1 VNGSKKGDLILNIIL
16 GIEDRGLELAPLIA
30 NRTHDALRQGCLVSI
45 NGIDGVEGR
54 TARVFVT
61 DSENDPVKE
70 RTMLCTLLADII
82 VENLQIRHMVRLL
95 RQKYSF
101 LSEKEQCDIL
111 VRALKRLWYG
121 KSGQKNEV
129 AMCKMDV
136 RQRLSETLR
145 QNDADTIV
153 LEGFMRFRMKDY
165 LTAWESELSWC
176 VQDHV
181 RKKEYAEFVE
191 ILRLFVKIRIP
202 RAKQVHI
209 CIDGDGE
216 YVLLDER
223 LCLLQ
228 SRFSGARSDKDDAL
242 LSALVNIAPL
252 SIVVHN
258 RERFFDA
265 RIIETI
271 KDVFGTRVEFSEDV
285 L

>member
-1 VNGSKKGDLILNIIL
+1 MNIVL
-16 GIEDRGLELAPLIA
+16 SIEDQGLELAPLIA

-45 NGIDGVEGR
+45 NPIDGSDGR
-54 TARVFVT
+54 TVRVSVT
-61 DSENDPVKE
+61 DSENDPAKE
-70 RTMLCTLLADII
+70 TAMLCTLLADII

-95 RQKYSF
+95 RQKYCF

-121 KSGQKNEV
+121 KNGQKNEV
-129 AMCKMDV
+129 MLCKMDV
-136 RQRLSETLR
+136 RQRLIETLK
-145 QNDADTIV
+145 QNGTDNVV

-165 LTAWESELSWC
+165 LTAWESELNWC
-176 VQDHV
+176 VQDHI

-202 RAKQVHI
+202 RVKQVHI
-209 CIDGDGE
+209 CIDGEGE

-228 SRFSGARSDKDDAL
+228 SRFSGGRIDKDDAL

-258 RERFFDA
+258 RERFFDG

-271 KDVFGTRVEFSEDV
+271 KDVFGARVEFSEDMI
-285 L
+285 

>member
-1 VNGSKKGDLILNIIL
+1 LNIVL
-16 GIEDRGLELAPLIA
+16 SIEDQGLELAPLIA

-45 NGIDGVEGR
+45 NPVDGSDGR
-54 TARVFVT
+54 TVRVSVT
-61 DSENDPVKE
+61 DSENDPAKE
-70 RTMLCTLLADII
+70 TAMLCTLLADII

-95 RQKYSF
+95 RQKYCF

-121 KSGQKNEV
+121 KNGQKNEV
-129 AMCKMDV
+129 MLCKMDV
-136 RQRLSETLR
+136 RQRLIETLK
-145 QNDADTIV
+145 QNGTDNVV

-165 LTAWESELSWC
+165 LTAWENELNWC
-176 VQDHV
+176 VQDHI

-202 RAKQVHI
+202 RVKQVHI
-209 CIDGDGE
+209 CIDGEGE

-228 SRFSGARSDKDDAL
+228 NRFSGGRIDKDDAL

-258 RERFFDA
+258 RERFFDG

-271 KDVFGTRVEFSEDV
+271 KDVFGARVEFSEDMI
-285 L
+285 

>member
-1 VNGSKKGDLILNIIL
+1 LNIIL
-16 GIEDRGLELAPLIA
+16 GIEDQGLELAPLIT
-30 NRTHDALRQGCLVSI
+30 NRMHDALRQGCLVSI
-45 NGIDGVEGR
+45 NGIDSDSGR

-61 DSENDPVKE
+61 DSENDPTKE
-70 RTMLCTLLADII
+70 HTMLCTLLADII

-95 RQKYSF
+95 RQKYNF

-121 KSGQKNEV
+121 KNGQKNEV
-129 AMCKMDV
+129 ALCKLDV
-136 RQRLSETLR
+136 KQRLSETLK
-145 QNDADTIV
+145 QNDASTIF

-165 LTAWESELSWC
+165 LTAWEAELNWC
-176 VQDHV
+176 VQDYV

-202 RAKQVHI
+202 RVKQVHI
-209 CIDGDGE
+209 CVDGDGE
-216 YVLLDER
+216 YILLDER

-228 SRFSGARSDKDDAL
+228 NRFAGVRSDKDDAL

-271 KDVFGTRVEFSEDV
+271 KDVFGTRVEFSEDMI
-285 L
+285 

>member
-1 VNGSKKGDLILNIIL
+1 MNIIL
-16 GIEDRGLELAPLIA
+16 GIEDQGLELAPLIS
-30 NRTHDALRQGCLVSI
+30 NRLHDALRQGCLVSI
-45 NGIDGVEGR
+45 NDMEG
-54 TARVFVT
+54 ADSRVANVCLT
-61 DSENDPVKE
+61 DSDNDNGKE
-70 RTMLCTLLADII
+70 RLMLCTLLADII

-95 RQKYSF
+95 RQKYNF

-129 AMCKMDV
+129 ALCKLDV
-136 RQRLSETLR
+136 KQRLAEMLQ
-145 QNDADTIV
+145 QNEANTII

-165 LTAWESELSWC
+165 LETWEKELSWC
-176 VQDHV
+176 VEDHV

-202 RAKQVHI
+202 RVRQVHL
-209 CIDGDGE
+209 CVDGDGE

-228 SRFSGARSDKDDAL
+228 SRFSGARNDKDDAL

-258 RERFFDA
+258 RDRFFDA

-271 KDVFGTRVEFSEDV
+271 KDVFGTRVEFSEDM

>member
-1 VNGSKKGDLILNIIL
+1 MNIIL
-16 GIEDRGLELAPLIA
+16 SIEDQGLELAPLIA

-45 NGIDGVEGR
+45 NPIEGSGGR
-54 TARVFVT
+54 SVRVSVT

-70 RTMLCTLLADII
+70 CTTLCTLLADII

-95 RQKYSF
+95 RQKYCF

-121 KSGQKNEV
+121 KNGQKNEV
-129 AMCKMDV
+129 MLCKLDV
-136 RQRLSETLR
+136 RQRLIETLK
-145 QNDADTIV
+145 QNGTDNVV

-165 LTAWESELSWC
+165 LTAWENELNWC
-176 VQDHV
+176 VQDHI

-202 RAKQVHI
+202 RVKQVHI
-209 CIDGDGE
+209 CIDGEGE

-228 SRFSGARSDKDDAL
+228 SRFTGTRCDKDDAL

-258 RERFFDA
+258 RERFFDG

-271 KDVFGTRVEFSEDV
+271 KDVFGARVEFSEDMI
-285 L
+285 

>member
-1 VNGSKKGDLILNIIL
+1 LNIIL
-16 GIEDRGLELAPLIA
+16 SIEDQGLELAPLIA

-45 NGIDGVEGR
+45 NPIDGSDGR
-54 TARVFVT
+54 TVRVSVT
-61 DSENDPVKE
+61 DSDNDPAKE
-70 RTMLCTLLADII
+70 TAMLCSLLADII
-82 VENLQIRHMVRLL
+82 VENLQIRYMVRLL
-95 RQKYSF
+95 RQKYCF

-121 KSGQKNEV
+121 KNGQKDEV
-129 AMCKMDV
+129 MLCKMDV
-136 RQRLSETLR
+136 RQRLIETLK
-145 QNDADTIV
+145 QNGTDNVV

-165 LTAWESELSWC
+165 LTAWENELNWC
-176 VQDHV
+176 VQDHI

-202 RAKQVHI
+202 RVKQVHI
-209 CIDGDGE
+209 CIDGEGE

-228 SRFSGARSDKDDAL
+228 SRFSGGRIDKDDAL
-242 LSALVNIAPL
+242 LSTLVNIAPL

-258 RERFFDA
+258 RERFFDG

-271 KDVFGTRVEFSEDV
+271 KDVFGARVEFSEDMI
-285 L
+285 

>member
-1 VNGSKKGDLILNIIL
+1 MNIIL
-16 GIEDRGLELAPLIA
+16 GIEDQGLELAPLIT
-30 NRTHDALRQGCLVSI
+30 NRLHDALRQGCLVSI
-45 NGIDGVEGR
+45 NDMED
-54 TARVFVT
+54 ADSRVASVCVT
-61 DSENDPVKE
+61 DSDNDGSKE
-70 RTMLCTLLADII
+70 RQMLCTLLADII

-95 RQKYSF
+95 RHKYNF
-101 LSEKEQCDIL
+101 LTEKEQCDIL

-129 AMCKMDV
+129 ALCKVDV
-136 RQRLSETLR
+136 KQRLAEMLQ
-145 QNDADTIV
+145 QNEAGTII

-165 LTAWESELSWC
+165 LETWEKELSWC
-176 VQDHV
+176 VEDHI

-202 RAKQVHI
+202 RVKQVHL

-223 LCLLQ
+223 LCLLE

-258 RERFFDA
+258 RDRFFDA

-271 KDVFGTRVEFSEDV
+271 KDVFGTRVEFSEDM

>member
-1 VNGSKKGDLILNIIL
+1 MNIIL
-16 GIEDRGLELAPLIA
+16 GIEDQGLELAPLIT
-30 NRTHDALRQGCLVSI
+30 NRLHDALRQGCLVSI
-45 NGIDGVEGR
+45 NDMED
-54 TARVFVT
+54 ADSRVASVCVT
-61 DSENDPVKE
+61 DSDNDHSKE
-70 RTMLCTLLADII
+70 RLMLCTLLADII

-129 AMCKMDV
+129 ALCKVDV
-136 RQRLSETLR
+136 KQRLAEMLQ
-145 QNDADTIV
+145 QNEANTII

-165 LTAWESELSWC
+165 LETWEKELSWC
-176 VQDHV
+176 VEDHI

-202 RAKQVHI
+202 RVRQVHL
-209 CIDGDGE
+209 CVDGDGE

-258 RERFFDA
+258 RDRFFDA

-271 KDVFGTRVEFSEDV
+271 KDVFGTRVEFSEDM

>member
-1 VNGSKKGDLILNIIL
+1 LNIIL
-16 GIEDRGLELAPLIA
+16 SIEDQGLELAPLIA

-45 NGIDGVEGR
+45 NSIDGSDSR
-54 TARVFVT
+54 TVRVTVT
-61 DSENDPVKE
+61 DSENDPAKE
-70 RTMLCTLLADII
+70 TAMLCTLLADII

-95 RQKYSF
+95 RQKYCF

-121 KSGQKNEV
+121 KNGQKNEV
-129 AMCKMDV
+129 MLCKMDV
-136 RQRLSETLR
+136 RQRLIETLK
-145 QNDADTIV
+145 QNGTDNVV

-165 LTAWESELSWC
+165 LTAWENELNWC
-176 VQDHV
+176 VQDHI

-202 RAKQVHI
+202 RVKQVHI
-209 CIDGDGE
+209 CIDGEGE

-228 SRFSGARSDKDDAL
+228 SRFSGGRIDKDDAL
-242 LSALVNIAPL
+242 LSTLVNIAPL

-258 RERFFDA
+258 RERFFDG

-271 KDVFGTRVEFSEDV
+271 KDVFGARVEFSEDMI
-285 L
+285 